1 MNDIIEAFNTI
12 AAALDRYAD
21 RLEYRITGGA
31 PAKPL
36 VYDAVDDLRYLA
48 SVVGVDTGPAADARG
63 EAAIL

>member
-12 AAALDRYAD
+12 AAALDRYAAQ
-21 RLEYRITGGA
+21 LEYRITGGA

-48 SVVGVDTGPAADARG
+48 SVARVDTAPAAGSHQAR
-63 EAAIL
+63 AS